1 MQALCV
7 RDTNAAE
14 IPPPNDAT
22 QAVVPS
28 PAEKQNP
35 GQDAQSPAY
44 WTDPST
50 GLTWTVKDNGK
61 DVNLGEALMYCHD
74 LRLARYSDWRLPTI
88 GELERIHFSNTESSG
103 PASKEDDR
111 PITDRVTG
119 NLLLT
124 GDPWSSSPVDEE
136 SEWPSDFVWYLNVES
151 GTRVFDDPSYD
162 HARRALCVH
171 GSKAQQA
178 LPANALRS
186 EAISSS
192 GAEGSAQ
199 ETQLRG
205 YWIDP
210 STGLMWTAKDSLQRS
225 TWWDATKSCHEL
237 RLARYSD
244 WRLPTVDELQAI
256 YDESAE
262 APGENPRTHWREP
275 EPRVFHVKGNLFLTG
290 DQLSS
295 THEDGESGSVP
306 KYLWGFDFKSG
317 NRFKDNPDRR
327 MNMRMLC
334 VRRSGE

>member
-1 MQALCV
+1 
-7 RDTNAAE
+7 
-14 IPPPNDAT
+14 
-22 QAVVPS
+22 
-28 PAEKQNP
+28 
-35 GQDAQSPAY
+35 
-44 WTDPST
+44 
-50 GLTWTVKDNGK
+50 
-61 DVNLGEALMYCHD
+61 
-74 LRLARYSDWRLPTI
+74 
-88 GELERIHFSNTESSG
+88 
-103 PASKEDDR
+103 
-111 PITDRVTG
+111 
-119 NLLLT
+119 
-124 GDPWSSSPVDEE
+124 
-136 SEWPSDFVWYLNVES
+136 
-151 GTRVFDDPSYD
+151 
-162 HARRALCVH
+162 
-171 GSKAQQA
+171 
-178 LPANALRS
+178 
-186 EAISSS
+186 
-192 GAEGSAQ
+192 
-199 ETQLRG
+199 
-205 YWIDP
+205 
-210 STGLMWTAKDSLQRS
+210 MWTAKDSLQRS